1 MKITR
6 QNLIIIIL
14 SIIALGLISYLL
26 FFKTKNTLRV
36 NVSDI
41 DVEID
46 IRRFDKDL
54 FADYT
59 DIEQHTAFLEEKYPR
74 FFLLFTQQI
83 ITIGHTGNKRFYE
96 YFDAFLT
103 DYSVE
108 KARKAVENKFRTLDE
123 TEATLKNGFRHYK
136 YYYPEKEIPGILT
149 FIAGFNHS
157 IVTDNGIIGIG
168 LDKYLGADSE
178 LYAMMD
184 IPVYAVR
191 KMQPEFMPV
200 DCMYAWAKME
210 HAGPDTSEY
219 LVHKMIYE
227 GKLLYFLDAM
237 YPDMHDSIKM
247 GYAAQ
252 DLAYCQQFEKFM
264 WDYLVSEELL
274 FSTDYLKRRKFI
286 GDAPFTYAFG
296 KESPGRAAVW
306 LGWQI
311 VKAYAENNN
320 MEVKA
325 LMNENDYQK
334 ILNES
339 EYRP

>member
-14 SIIALGLISYLL
+14 SIIALGLASYLL
-26 FFKTKNTLRV
+26 FFKTKEKLKV
-36 NVSDI
+36 DVSDVE
-41 DVEID
+41 VEID
-46 IRRFDKDL
+46 IRRFDQDL
-54 FADYT
+54 FAGYT

-83 ITIGHTGNKRFYE
+83 INIGHTGNKRFYE

-103 DYSVE
+103 DYTVE
-108 KARKAVENKFRTLDE
+108 KAVNAVENKFKTLNE
-123 TEATLKNGFRHYK
+123 VENTLEGGFRHYK
-136 YYYPEKEIPGILT
+136 YYYPEEEVPDIIT

-157 IVTDNGIIGIG
+157 VVTDNGIIGVG
-168 LDKYLGADSE
+168 LDKYLGADSD

-184 IPVYAVR
+184 IPVYAAR
-191 KMQPEFMPV
+191 KMQPDFIPV
-200 DCMYAWAKME
+200 DCMYAWAQME

-247 GYAAQ
+247 GYSAQ
-252 DLAYCQQFEKFM
+252 DLAYCNKFEKTM
-264 WDYLVSEELL
+264 WEYIVSEELL

-286 GDAPFTYAFG
+286 SNAPFTYAFG
-296 KESPGRAAVW
+296 KDSPGRAAVW

-311 VKAYAENNN
+311 VKAYAKNENPGLQN
-320 MEVKA
+320 

-339 EYRP
+339 AYRP

>member
-1 MKITR
+1 MKIKR
-6 QNLIIIIL
+6 QIFIILFLIITVI
-14 SIIALGLISYLL
+14 GLMINVL
-26 FFKTKNTLRV
+26 FFKAKDSLQV
-36 NVSDI
+36 DVSDI
-41 DVEID
+41 EVSLNVH
-46 IRRFDKDL
+46 RFDKDL

-59 DIEQHTAFLEEKYPR
+59 DIEEHTAFLEDKYPR

-83 ITIGHTGNKRFYE
+83 INIGHTGNKRFYE

-108 KARKAVENKFRTLDE
+108 KAREAVENKFRTLDE
-123 TEATLKNGFRHYK
+123 TKATLENGFRHYK
-136 YYYPEKEIPGILT
+136 YYYPEKGIPDIIT

-157 IVTDNGIIGIG
+157 IVTDDGIIGIG

-191 KMQPEFMPV
+191 KMQPEFIPV
-200 DCMYAWAKME
+200 DCMYGWAQME

-219 LVHKMIYE
+219 LIHKMIYE
-227 GKLLYFLDAM
+227 GKFLYFLDAM
-237 YPDMHDSIKM
+237 YPDMHDSIKI
-247 GYAAQ
+247 GYTAQ
-252 DLAYCQQFEKFM
+252 ELAYCHKYEKFM

-274 FSTDYLKRRKFI
+274 FSTDYLERRKFI

-306 LGWQI
+306 IGWQI

-320 MEVKA
+320 MGVKA

-339 EYRP
+339 KYRP